1 MMTFDYDETPIIRT
15 SPARTGKMMIIMV
28 GICIAGGGIFF
39 GLWDYWISEEP
50 PIVAIMNEAIVQEV
64 GAFTGSILTEDLVF
78 VESADFR
85 DFSFNELLG
94 EPGANPTVTASVG
107 DKIVFNVV
115 SDGISFHSFGVT
127 SEASGY
133 AGIFPGSEVGTANNP
148 LTKGQSGTA
157 EFIPPEEGT
166 YYYICTVPGH
176 REQGMEGM
184 IIVGPAAAD
193 AGPVEATGVSH
204 DITLD
209 FYESDDFITFAFGAP
224 PGEEGANPDITV
236 NAGDTV
242 SVSATNQ
249 GISFHSFAVVR
260 DPDNAASVVW
270 DSEIGSANVPL
281 TRGQTGEV
289 SFVADTPG
297 TYYYICTVPGHAL
310 QGMKGTLIVE

>member
-1 MMTFDYDETPIIRT
+1 MSHDDTPVIRT
-15 SPARTGKMMIIMV
+15 SPARTAKMMAIML
-28 GICIAGGGIFF
+28 GICVAGGGIFF

-50 PIVAIMNEAIVQEV
+50 PIVAIMRVPTDP
-64 GAFTGSILTEDLVF
+64 GLGTFTGSILEHDLVF

-94 EPGANPTVTASVG
+94 EPGANPTITASVG

-127 SEASGY
+127 TEASGY
-133 AGIFPGSEVGTANNP
+133 AGIFPGSEVGTANSP

-184 IIVGPAAAD
+184 IVVGPPAAD

-224 PGEEGANPDITV
+224 PGEEGANPEITV

-242 SVSATNQ
+242 TVSATNR
-249 GISFHSFAVVR
+249 GISFHSFAVVK
-260 DPDNAASVVW
+260 DPDNINTIIW
-270 DSEIGSANVPL
+270 DSAIGSANAPL
-281 TRGQTGEV
+281 TREQTGEV
-289 SFVADTPG
+289 TFVADTPG

-310 QGMKGTLIVE
+310 QGMQGTLIVE

>member
-1 MMTFDYDETPIIRT
+1 MAYTEEPVLRT
-15 SPARTGKMMIIMV
+15 SPARTAKMMAIML
-28 GICIAGGGIFF
+28 GICVVGGAIFF
-39 GLWDYWISEEP
+39 ALWDYWISEP
-50 PIVAIMNEAIVQEV
+50 PPVVALMNEAAEQEV
-64 GAFTGSILTEDLVF
+64 GSFTGSIIEHDLVF

-85 DFSFNELLG
+85 DFSFNEILG
-94 EPGANPTVTASVG
+94 EPGANPTIEASVG

-127 SEASGY
+127 AEESGTG
-133 AGIFPGSEVGTANNP
+133 GIFPGSEVGTANTP

-157 EFIPPEEGT
+157 EFIPPQEGT

-176 REQGMEGM
+176 REQGMVGQ
-184 IIVGPAAAD
+184 IVVGEAGAEAD
-193 AGPVEATGVSH
+193 PVQATGTVH
-204 DITLD
+204 ELTLD
-209 FYESDDFITFAFGAP
+209 FYESDDFRTFAFGAV
-224 PGEEGANPDITV
+224 PGEEGANPDIV
-236 NAGDTV
+236 VQAGDELRIST
-242 SVSATNQ
+242 TNQ

-260 DPDNAASVVW
+260 DPDNANSMVW
-270 DSEIGSANVPL
+270 DSEIGTANAPL